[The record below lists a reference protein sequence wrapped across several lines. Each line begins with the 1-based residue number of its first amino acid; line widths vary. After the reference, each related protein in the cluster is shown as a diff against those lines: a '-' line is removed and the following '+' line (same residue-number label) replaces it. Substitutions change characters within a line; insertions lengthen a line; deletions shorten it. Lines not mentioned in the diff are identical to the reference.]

1 MIKITALRDEKEQL
15 LFLEA
20 RGHSGYSS
28 EGQDIVCSAVSTLIQ
43 TLAVGLID
51 VLHLENIEEHIDP
64 EKACMSYRWREPVAP
79 ELKVLTETIFLSLK
93 GIQQAYPD
101 YIKIFEGE
109 LT

>member
-1 MIKITALRDEKEQL
+1 MIKITALRDEKNQL

-20 RGHSGYSS
+20 RGHSGYNS
-28 EGQDIVCSAVSTLIQ
+28 EGQDIVCAAVSTLVQ

-51 VLHLENIEEHIDP
+51 VLHLENVEEHIDP
-64 EKACMSYRWREPVAP
+64 SKASMSYRWKEPVTP
-79 ELKVLTETIFLSLK
+79 ELTVLTETIFLSLK
-93 GIQQAYPD
+93 GIQQVYPD